1 MTDNSTDLPIKLQN
15 VLTRYLNGDSVDY
28 TELENLSNILG
39 VTASLDDIRKIY
51 KDNLN
56 GDLKRIQYQ
65 ARINRQDELLKN
77 SEIDKFWDFENVDNG
92 GDPSYD
98 KIIDYC
104 KSWIANFNV
113 FEREHFKVDVSGR
126 KQHIKPGVL
135 LYMHGKFGV
144 GKSMLAGAMCKK
156 LIIEQMRDVLFM
168 QWFSIARTI
177 TGLRSESERNDFFE
191 KLYNIDLLV
200 IDEVAVDNTSL
211 SDAQRRDLG
220 GILRCRKNNGRNTII
235 ISNSKPENLYNCVGE
250 YCWESIK
257 NYEPVYLLEVCGPNR
272 RQKTIG
278 GFDNLNIADL
288 KELKKH

>member
-92 GDPSYD
+92 GEPSYD

-104 KSWIANFNV
+104 KSWIANCNV
-113 FEREHFKVDVSGR
+113 FEREHFKVDVSGI
-126 KQHIKPGVL
+126 KQHIKP
-135 LYMHGKFGV
+135 
-144 GKSMLAGAMCKK
+144 
-156 LIIEQMRDVLFM
+156 DVLFM

-257 NYEPVYLLEVCGPNR
+257 NYEPVYLLEVCGSNR